1 MSDTS
6 DKKNKTSKKK
16 ESGFVALLKGMGC
29 FFVCLFFFTI
39 VTIGAGFYFFVP
51 IIRAVAAEEKL
62 PDFEGPTE
70 HDFWSLQEKTIGNN
84 EENKDLNKLGLNGGE
99 YNALLASI
107 QIPPVSGFCLNK
119 VRHSYKNKELRYY
132 LIGSGYTFRKLV
144 ISFVVFKDGDNS
156 YPSEIR
162 VNSWKVPG
170 DTFKDKYVKGII
182 SDVADAD
189 KTGLLNKIISGKV
202 NPFE

>member
-6 DKKNKTSKKK
+6 DKKSKTAKKKK

-39 VTIGAGFYFFVP
+39 ITVGAGFYSFVP

-62 PDFEGPTE
+62 PEFEGPTE
-70 HDFWSLQEKTIGNN
+70 HDFWSLQEKTIGN
-84 EENKDLNKLGLNGGE
+84 KDSQDYKSLGLTSGE

-144 ISFVVFKDGDNS
+144 ISFVVFKDAANS

-170 DTFKDKYVKGII
+170 DTLKEKYVKGVI
-182 SDVADAD
+182 SDVAEAD
-189 KTGLLNKIISGKV
+189 KSGLLKKIISGSL

>member
-6 DKKNKTSKKK
+6 DKNKTVKKK

-29 FFVCLFFFTI
+29 FFVCLFFFSI
-39 VTIGAGFYFFVP
+39 ITIGISFYFFVP
-51 IIRAVAAEEKL
+51 IIKAVATEEKL
-62 PDFEGPTE
+62 PDFEGPAE
-70 HDFWSLQEKTIGNN
+70 HDFWSLQENSIGNN
-84 EENKDLNKLGLNGGE
+84 GDAVDVNKLGLSSGE

-107 QIPPVSGFCLNK
+107 QIPPVSGFCLSK
-119 VRHSYKNKELRYY
+119 IRHCYKNKELRYY

-144 ISFVVFKDGDNS
+144 ISFVVFKDGAKC

-170 DTFKDKYVKGII
+170 DTVKEKYVKGII
-182 SDVADAD
+182 SDIANAD
-189 KTGLLNKIISGKV
+189 KTGILNKIISGKL

>member
-39 VTIGAGFYFFVP
+39 ISVGAGIYFFVP

-62 PDFEGPTE
+62 PEFEGPTE
-70 HDFWSLQEKTIGNN
+70 HDFWSLQEKTIGN
-84 EENKDLNKLGLNGGE
+84 KDSKDYNSLGLTSGE
-99 YNALLASI
+99 YNALLASV
-107 QIPPVSGFCLNK
+107 QIPPVSGFCLNR

-144 ISFVVFKDGDNS
+144 ISFVVFKDGQHS
-156 YPSEIR
+156 FPSEIR
-162 VNSWKVPG
+162 VNNWKVPG
-170 DTFKDKYVKGII
+170 DTLKEKYVKGII
-182 SDVADAD
+182 GDVADAD
-189 KTGLLNKIISGKV
+189 KSGLLKKIISGAL

>member
-1 MSDTS
+1 MSDSS
-6 DKKNKTSKKK
+6 DKKHKAVKKK
-16 ESGFVALLKGMGC
+16 ESGFITLIKGVGC
-29 FFVCLFFFTI
+29 FFVCLFLFSALFA
-39 VTIGAGFYFFVP
+39 GLGFYFFVP

-70 HDFWSLQEKTIGNN
+70 HDFWSLQEKSISNN
-84 EENKDLNKLGLNGGE
+84 DETVDINKLGLSSGE
-99 YNALLASI
+99 YNALLSSI
-107 QIPPVSGFCLNK
+107 QIPPVAGFCLNK
-119 VRHSYKNKELRYY
+119 VRHSYKNKELRYF

-144 ISFVVFKDGDNS
+144 ISFVVFKDKETA

-170 DTFKDKYVKGII
+170 DTLKEKYVKSVINDI
-182 SDVADAD
+182 AKAD
-189 KTGLLNKIISGKV
+189 KSRLLEKIITGKI

>member
-6 DKKNKTSKKK
+6 DKKKTVKKK
-16 ESGFVALLKGMGC
+16 ESGFVSLLKGIGC
-29 FFVCLFFFTI
+29 FFVCFFFFSLI
-39 VTIGAGFYFFVP
+39 TIGASFYFFVP
-51 IIRAVAAEEKL
+51 IIRAVSAEEKL
-62 PDFEGPTE
+62 PEFEGPTE
-70 HDFWSLQEKTIGNN
+70 HDFWSLQEKTIGNK
-84 EENKDLNKLGLNGGE
+84 EEAADINKLGLTSGE

-107 QIPPVSGFCLNK
+107 QIPPVSGFCLSK

-144 ISFVVFKDGDNS
+144 ISFVVFKDGEKS

-170 DTFKDKYVKGII
+170 DTFKDKYVKSLI
-182 SDVADAD
+182 SDVATAD
-189 KTGLLNKIISGKV
+189 KTGLLNKIISGKI

>member
-6 DKKNKTSKKK
+6 DKKNKTVKKK

-29 FFVCLFFFTI
+29 FFVCLFFFI
-39 VTIGAGFYFFVP
+39 AVVTGVGFYYFVP

-70 HDFWSLQEKTIGNN
+70 HDFWSLQEKTIANG
-84 EENKDLNKLGLNGGE
+84 EESQNTNKLSLTSGE
-99 YNALLASI
+99 YNAMLASI
-107 QIPPVSGFCLNK
+107 QIPPVSGFCLSK
-119 VRHSYKNKELRYY
+119 VRHSYKNKELRYF
-132 LIGSGYTFRKLV
+132 LIGSGYTFRKLI
-144 ISFVVFKDGDNS
+144 ISFVVFKDGTKS

-170 DTFKDKYVKGII
+170 DTFKEKYVRSII
-182 SDVADAD
+182 TDVADAD
-189 KTGLLNKIISGKV
+189 KTGLLKKIISGAL

>member
-39 VTIGAGFYFFVP
+39 ITVGAGLYFFVP

-62 PDFEGPTE
+62 PEFEGPTE
-70 HDFWSLQEKTIGNN
+70 HDFWSIQEKTIGN
-84 EENKDLNKLGLNGGE
+84 KDSQDYNTFGLTSGE

-144 ISFVVFKDGDNS
+144 ISFVVFKDGSHS

-170 DTFKDKYVKGII
+170 DTLKEKYVKGVIC
-182 SDVADAD
+182 DVADAD
-189 KTGLLNKIISGKV
+189 KSGLLKNIISGSL